1 VRERYLSRMCDAL
14 SAELATQGGI
24 WKTTGVKRPEEALV
38 PLPPIRVAPGPAFV
52 SRRPPSRFPP
62 AADAE
67 DVSAPRWARVWILS
81 ADVGNQV

>member
-1 VRERYLSRMCDAL
+1 MPPVHKRLHIHLD
-14 SAELATQGGI
+14 TTVT
-24 WKTTGVKRPEEALV
+24 WKTIGVKKPEEALFT
-38 PLPPIRVAPGPAFV
+38 LPPIRVAPGPAFV

>member
-1 VRERYLSRMCDAL
+1 MYNAPM
-14 SAELATQGGI
+14 AEPTTQGVI
-24 WKTTGVKRPEEALV
+24 WKTIGVKKPDEALFT
-38 PLPPIRVAPGPAFV
+38 LPPIRVAPGPAFV